1 MRCRVSI
8 CSHTAL
14 AYQLQLVL
22 YTTSLALGFVNT
34 KGGMV
39 VGPRHPSSACSSV
52 QCSSLAPLWYA
63 CTCTDACIR
72 CARIYSLHRFV

>member
-52 QCSSLAPLWYA
+52 QCSSLAQLWYA
-63 CTCTDACIR
+63 CEWMRVYA
-72 CARIYSLHRFV
+72 